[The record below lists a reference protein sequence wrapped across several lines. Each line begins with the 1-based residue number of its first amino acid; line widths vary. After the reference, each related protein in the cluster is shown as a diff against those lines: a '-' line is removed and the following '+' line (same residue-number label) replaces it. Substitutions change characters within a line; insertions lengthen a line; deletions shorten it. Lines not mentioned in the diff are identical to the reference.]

1 VKKISFY
8 TLGCK
13 ANQYQT
19 EVLKSQFSTLESR
32 ISDFGDPADL
42 YVINTCTVTEDADRK
57 SRQAIRR
64 ALRLGKKVIVTGC
77 YARLEGEKLKEA
89 FPEIILTPL
98 IPLSISDGEGETP
111 TIVGEGVRIRANLM
125 IQDGCE
131 HFCSYCIVPHARG
144 KVKSKPAEEVV
155 TEAERLI
162 AAGAREI
169 ILTGINL
176 GTYQHDLSEV
186 LRRLSSAEG
195 LLRLRLSSLEPMYL
209 TKGLIDA
216 IAETPKVC
224 HHLHIPLQSGDN
236 AILKAMNRNY
246 TRDDYLELISYVR
259 KKMPDCGVTTDIIVG
274 FPGEGEREFQNTID
288 LISKVEFSRVHV
300 FTYSKRERTPAAGF
314 TDQIDAMIKKQR
326 NKVLHKLRNKY
337 MKKFAQQYLGKQVEV
352 LVEQKGEGLTSNYIR
367 CFFNGPIDSSGSLK
381 KIFVRSVNNAG
392 EIGG

>member
-288 LISKVEFSRVHV
+288 LISQVEFSRVHV

>member
-1 VKKISFY
+1 MKKISFY